1 MKKIL
6 ALVVASVVM
15 VSSTIC
21 VCAADTSTGGSTSP
35 TAEEIRK
42 LQEAIDKQNAQ
53 INAQNKKID
62 ELIKAIQASGGNNNN
77 NSGGGGGG
85 SRSSTPS
92 APTSSGNTVSYGGTV
107 TYQGGK
113 VEINGG
119 KSNVTFT
126 IKAPSS
132 SVVSSANTLAGKLG
146 GSLLTCINTSS
157 PGASFSNAKVNFYVG
172 GVTAGDNIAVYQNQ
186 NGSWVQLPV
195 AEIRQDHVVV
205 NMTKHGDLAF
215 VRVPVMAFIG

>member
-6 ALVVASVVM
+6 ALAVAYVVM
-15 VSSTIC
+15 VSST
-21 VCAADTSTGGSTSP
+21 VCAFATETTVGSTSP
-35 TAEEIRK
+35 TAEEIKK
-42 LQEAIDKQNAQ
+42 LQEAIDKQNAELKQ
-53 INAQNKKID
+53 QNKKID
-62 ELIKAIQASGGNNNN
+62 ELINLINASKSSGGS
-77 NSGGGGGG
+77 SGGG
-85 SRSSTPS
+85 SSSSSTSSTPS
-92 APTSSGNTVSYGGTV
+92 SSGNVVNYGGTV
-107 TYQGGK
+107 TYQGGR

-126 IKAPSS
+126 IKVPSS
-132 SVVSSANTLAGKLG
+132 SVMSSANQLAGKLG
-146 GSLLTCINTSS
+146 GSLLSCINTSS

-195 AEIRQDHVVV
+195 AEVRQDHVVV

-215 VRVPVMAFIG
+215 VRVPVMAYVG

>member
-6 ALVVASVVM
+6 ALAVASVVM
-15 VSSTIC
+15 VSST
-21 VCAADTSTGGSTSP
+21 VCAFATENTTGSFSP
-35 TAEEIRK
+35 EAQKVIED
-42 LQEAIDKQNAQ
+42 LQKQIKDNEKQ
-53 INAQNKKID
+53 INDNNK
-62 ELIKAIQASGGNNNN
+62 LINDLTYQLITSKS
-77 NSGGGGGG
+77 SGGGGG
-85 SRSSTPS
+85 SSSSSSTPS
-92 APTSSGNTVSYGGTV
+92 APSGSGNVVNYGGTV

-126 IKAPSS
+126 IKVPSS
-132 SVVSSANTLAGKLG
+132 SVMSSANQLAGKLG
-146 GSLLTCINTSS
+146 GSLLSCISTSS

-195 AEIRQDHVVV
+195 AEVRQDHVVV

-215 VRVPVMAFIG
+215 VRVPVMAYVG